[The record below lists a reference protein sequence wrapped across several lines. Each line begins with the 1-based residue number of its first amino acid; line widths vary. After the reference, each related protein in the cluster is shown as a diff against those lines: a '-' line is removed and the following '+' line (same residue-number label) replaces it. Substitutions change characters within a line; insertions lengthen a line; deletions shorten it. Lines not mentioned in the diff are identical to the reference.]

1 MSTAAST
8 HRPAMPMAARPAAPN
23 PGGSGGPSIDPVK
36 LFKKYFWVLMIAC
49 VVGLA
54 VGVGAHLVLA
64 KFFPRYDA
72 KVYFKVLPQQLNAME
87 LASEDRLGREQL
99 ERFMSTQ
106 AQTMVS
112 DKVLDRALLAPTFRT
127 EAASWIAPFMDGTGA
142 IARADA
148 IRELQEDISARPVPK
163 SEFIV
168 LTMSYKQAKDAAYI
182 ARQITQSFM
191 DELNSSSDQL
201 TDEQRESLS
210 KRVLEY
216 ENEIS
221 LNERARDRII
231 NENQIDSIESSKSEE
246 YAAMQ
251 NKVER
256 RGLIQDNITA
266 LQSQQ
271 LEMQRVMSAPGGVVY
286 PEQIRQAAEDDPI
299 VRQTKAGLQQLLAAD
314 RALEKAGLGVNHP
327 SRINVQTQIDG
338 TREELD
344 VLRNSIMQSLFST
357 QVDTLRQSLMQ
368 LRAQEAEL
376 LDAIDKDKKR
386 LNELAALQQELKEL
400 DRKIERAGERKDEA
414 QAALNNLDDIASR
427 ESSNRVQVYQN
438 AKVPDKPAFPDPKI
452 IIPAGFVVFVS
463 LVAGLIVLR
472 EMLDQRIKGPAD
484 VAMIPRTPVLG
495 MLPMASE
502 DPSRPERPETAFHDR
517 PTGVMAESVRQLRVS
532 IVKRMQEA
540 GHRSLLVVPATPQSG
555 ATTFVTNLSEACARA
570 DIKTLLID
578 ANLRRPRIH
587 GLFNLE
593 ANPGLVDILAGAA
606 SIEDAVCSTD
616 NKNLDVLTVGSAEHR
631 MFERIV
637 TEPMGELLT
646 RLEARYDMVII
657 DTAPAI
663 VAGDAVALANRCG
676 ATVLV
681 ARAMSEKRGTIAR
694 LKNELSDTRA
704 EFLGVMINAVRSS
717 AGGYFRKNI
726 RASHEYQQRGRKA
739 AKA

>member
-1 MSTAAST
+1 
-8 HRPAMPMAARPAAPN
+8 MPMAARPAAPN